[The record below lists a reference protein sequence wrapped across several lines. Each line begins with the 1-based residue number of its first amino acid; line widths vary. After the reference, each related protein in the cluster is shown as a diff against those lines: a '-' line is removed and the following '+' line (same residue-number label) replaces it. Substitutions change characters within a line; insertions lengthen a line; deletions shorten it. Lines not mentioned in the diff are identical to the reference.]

1 MDRVIHFLDAKLHF
15 IRQAVS
21 VLIIAIFSLMVLVVF
36 SQVVWRFVFNNPFPW
51 SEELARYL
59 QVWLIL
65 LASVACIRKG
75 RHLAVDF
82 FTQVLPFRIAK
93 ILKLI
98 SLVCILL
105 FTGVLFV
112 VSIHLI
118 QITIDQITPAIRVP
132 IMVVYLAFPVS
143 SLLMFLETIL
153 LFLKMT
159 GTVDREQME
168 AVEVED

>member
-1 MDRVIHFLDAKLHF
+1 MDRVIHFLDAMLYF
-15 IRQAVS
+15 VRQAVT
-21 VLIIAIFSLMVLVVF
+21 VLIIVIFSLMVMVVF
-36 SQVVWRFVFNNPFPW
+36 SQVVWRFAFNNPFPW

-82 FTQVLPFRIAK
+82 FTQVLSFRIAK
-93 ILKLI
+93 ILKLV

-118 QITIDQITPAIRVP
+118 HITTDQITPAIRVP

-143 SLLMFLETIL
+143 SFLMLLETL
-153 LFLKMT
+153 LVFLKMI
-159 GTVDREQME
+159 GTVDRAQME
-168 AVEVED
+168 AVETDD